1 MNQQPQSNE
10 ISVLRHD
17 LRTPLNQII
26 GYSELLQEEITEE
39 AHLADLTRILTAS
52 HHLVQLIDQSI
63 DPRRIKLL
71 QTTPLP
77 APTKTSP
84 QPVVSDLETKQV
96 RQLAHGTI
104 LVVDD
109 NPENCDVLVRRLTS
123 EGYATHTAGDG
134 HEALV
139 MLLAHEIDLVL
150 LDVIMPDFDGH
161 QVLNAIKQDPQLRH
175 IPVIMVTALDELR
188 QAVRCIENGAD
199 DYLTKPVNPTML
211 RARMGSSLDRK
222 RLRDQEQ
229 RALHELQET
238 QKKLMAE
245 LAEAAAYVG
254 SQLPAHLTSPI
265 PIEWTFIPSS
275 TLGGDAFDYFWLDES
290 HLALHLVDVCG
301 HGVSAALFS
310 LEIMKSIRERTL
322 QGVNYFDPSAVLQ
335 ALNNAF
341 PMEKH
346 HNMFFTMWYG
356 VYHVPTRTMK
366 YSSGGHPPGLL
377 FTADSEPKQ
386 LRTAN
391 LVLGIFADYEFVSES
406 CLIPANSRFYLI
418 SDGTYEIQRPHAA
431 MMTLG
436 ELTDYLR
443 QQRVTG
449 SALFQNLHAHLL
461 KEQGAENLDDDFSLV
476 EFMF

>member
-1 MNQQPQSNE
+1 M
-10 ISVLRHD
+10 LRHD

-39 AHLADLTRILTAS
+39 SHLADLNKILTAS

-63 DPRRIKLL
+63 NPHRIQLL
-71 QTTPLP
+71 QTAPLP
-77 APTKTSP
+77 PPAKAKPDE
-84 QPVVSDLETKQV
+84 VVADLETQKI
-96 RQLAHGTI
+96 RQLAYGTI

-123 EGYATHTAGDG
+123 EGYATYTADNG
-134 HEALV
+134 HDALT
-139 MLLAHEIDLVL
+139 MLLAHQIDLVL

-161 QVLNAIKQDPQLRH
+161 QVLNAIKQDPLLRH

-229 RALHELQET
+229 RTLHELQET

-254 SQLPAHLTSPI
+254 SQLPAHQTTPI

-322 QGVNYFDPSAVLQ
+322 SGVNYFDPSAVLE

-356 VYHVPTRTMK
+356 VYHLPTRTMK

-377 FTADSEPKQ
+377 YTAGSEPRH
-386 LRTAN
+386 LRTPN
-391 LVLGIFADYEFVSES
+391 LVLGIFADYEFISES
-406 CLIPANSRFYLI
+406 CVIPENSRFYLI
-418 SDGTYEIQRPHAA
+418 SDGTYEIKRPHAA

-436 ELTDYLR
+436 ELTDYL
-443 QQRVTG
+443 QQQTVTG

-461 KEQGAENLDDDFSLV
+461 KEQGEDNLDDDFSVV
-476 EFMF
+476 EFKF